1 MKKVLLGLMIIAI
14 STISCKKEKVK
25 GCGVCKGSG
34 TVDCNQYGCTYTLP
48 ILFDD
53 GTFKDVNVT
62 ESTWINTSEGERI
75 CF

>member
-14 STISCKKEKVK
+14 STSCKKEKVA

>member
-1 MKKVLLGLMIIAI
+1 MKKTLFALMIIA
-14 STISCKKEKVK
+14 STISCKKEKVS
-25 GCGVCKGSG
+25 GCGVCKGTG
-34 TVDCNQYGCTYTLP
+34 TVNCDQYGCTYTLP

-62 ESTWINTSEGERI
+62 ESTWTNTIEGDRI

>member
-1 MKKVLLGLMIIAI
+1 MKKTLFGLALILTFA
-14 STISCKKEKVK
+14 SCSKEKVK
-25 GCGVCKGSG
+25 GCGVCKGTG
-34 TVDCNQYGCTYTLP
+34 TVNCDQYGCTYTLP

-62 ESTWINTSEGERI
+62 ESTWNSTLEGDRI

>member
-1 MKKVLLGLMIIAI
+1 MKKTLFAITIAL
-14 STISCKKEKVK
+14 SLISCSKEKVK
-25 GCGVCKGSG
+25 GCGVCKGTG

-62 ESTWINTSEGERI
+62 ESTWTNTLEGEKI